1 MSFPSPTQTFAGNDL
16 LQLRKMGHQVDVYTL
31 LASDSNADVLKN
43 ERSLEDVPVSA
54 LTAYNYF
61 LGCAHILLRP
71 LVFLRLIWLIFYK
84 LCGSPRV
91 LLKSLVLI
99 PRVLFIINQI
109 VRSKPDVV
117 HLFWGHYPALL
128 LVGLSMLK
136 NRPVLSMFLGAYDL
150 ELAYPMSTNA
160 VVKADLCFTHAHV
173 NLSKI
178 EQIHGCSDK
187 FHVIHRGIY
196 FPNLDVCEKNENHI
210 VTCSALS
217 AGKKVDLLLVKF
229 AKARKKISSLVL
241 TVIGDGP
248 ELESLK
254 ALAVNLGIHDSVRFL
269 GRQPHEKVY
278 KLMNEAKYFWFFSQ
292 KPSERL
298 PNALKEAMYSGCIS
312 FVLFTPGMDEIVTH
326 GNDGYLYYDH
336 EDPGFL
342 SDFEAV
348 FFDKEVQGRVSR
360 AAHNKVVDKFSV
372 SHAMSLYS
380 KDFLSMA
387 DLIARK

>member
-1 MSFPSPTQTFAGNDL
+1 M
-16 LQLRKMGHQVDVYTL
+16 
-31 LASDSNADVLKN
+31 
-43 ERSLEDVPVSA
+43 
-54 LTAYNYF
+54 
-61 LGCAHILLRP
+61 
-71 LVFLRLIWLIFYK
+71 
-84 LCGSPRV
+84 
-91 LLKSLVLI
+91 
-99 PRVLFIINQI
+99 
-109 VRSKPDVV
+109 
-117 HLFWGHYPALL
+117 
-128 LVGLSMLK
+128 
-136 NRPVLSMFLGAYDL
+136 
-150 ELAYPMSTNA
+150 
-160 VVKADLCFTHAHV
+160 

-178 EQIHGCSDK
+178 EQIHGHSDK
-187 FHVIHRGIY
+187 FRVIHRGVY

-229 AKARKKISSLVL
+229 AKAKKQISSLVL

-269 GRQPHEKVY
+269 GQQPHEKVY

-336 EDPGFL
+336 EDPDFL

-348 FFDKEVQGRVSR
+348 FFDKEVQERVSR
-360 AAHNKVVDKFSV
+360 GAHNKVADKFSV
-372 SHAMSLYS
+372 SRAMSLYS